1 MLSVIFEAET
11 HRKGGDRGRNSR
23 RLRLDAILE
32 KGALLLKRRENG
44 IIDWKDGRQIK
55 HSRSGRPSR
64 VPSQYQGHFSWDK
77 YLKETSAIAAPAHCF
92 KQSTTPPVNE
102 FKAGMKL
109 EAQDP
114 RNTTS
119 TCIATVVGLTGSRLR
134 LRLDG
139 SDNKN
144 DFWRLVDSSEIQ
156 PIGSCEKNGGM
167 LQPPLGFRL
176 NASSW
181 PMFLLKTLNGAEMAP
196 ARIFHKQEPPPPE
209 QNHFQVGMK
218 LEAVDRKNPHF
229 ICPATVGALRGVE
242 VLVTFDGW
250 RGAFDYYCR
259 YDSRD
264 IFPVGW
270 CALTGDNLQPPGTK
284 AGLPR
289 PLGASGVLPDSSVE
303 GTDMLMP
310 PAPSRP
316 PAQKR
321 RKPGRKKGRPSISWA
336 TKDNTSTDTHQTD
349 QVGNGPE
356 PVKIPKK
363 RGPKPGSKLGWV
375 KHAAWLEGAMAGPGR
390 PRGRIA
396 TNWTQKLHQ
405 QNELE
410 TIKIPKKRGPKPGTK
425 RKQRVASDPVPTS
438 PTSSTPEPD
447 TSSVPMDNAT
457 IPSAAM
463 QAPTVCVYL
472 NKQGKVGPHLDA
484 RRIQALP
491 DHFGPGRASSVLQQC
506 VQACVDCAHNQRL
519 VFSCLKPGHGG
530 ELISAHFDQK
540 QHTLTLPAVNSVTYV
555 LRFLEKLCHNLRCEP
570 LFGSQPVPL
579 GGGHYDGH
587 SYTERRSFSE
597 CLSSGPGRGTKR
609 FLSDSCSSTLTHKMA
624 KSLSSEAVGYNSVIN
639 ITTRTANS
647 KLRGQTEAL
656 YILTKSNNTRFEFI
670 FTNVIPGSP
679 RLFTSVIAVHRAY
692 ETSKMYRDLK
702 LRAALIQNK
711 QLRLLPR
718 EQVYDKINGVWN
730 LSSDQTTGSERLQTQ
745 TAALVGCLLS
755 AVVSV
760 YQKWSKEGTVVNR
773 RQGRGSLMHVST
785 GSERFL
791 NSRESPRPSGQDPNL
806 WTVEDVMHFIRE
818 LDPQLGPHAELFRKH
833 EIDGKALLL
842 LRSDMMMK
850 YMGLKLGPALKLTFH
865 IDKLKQG
872 R

>member
-1 MLSVIFEAET
+1 M
-11 HRKGGDRGRNSR
+11 RKPV
-23 RLRLDAILE
+23 LHKALE
-32 KGALLLKRRENG
+32 
-44 IIDWKDGRQIK
+44 WKDAKRIK
-55 HSRSGRPSR
+55 HPRSGRPSR
-64 VPSQYQGHFSWDK
+64 VPLQYQGTLITTGHFSWEK
-77 YLKETSAIAAPAHCF
+77 YLKETGAIAAPAHCF

-156 PIGSCEKNGGM
+156 PIGSCEKSGGM

-196 ARIFHKQEPPPPE
+196 PRIFHKEPPSPE
-209 QNHFQVGMK
+209 QNCFQVGMK

-242 VLVTFDGW
+242 VQVTFDGW

-270 CALTGDNLQPPGTK
+270 CSLTGDNLQPPGTK
-284 AGLPR
+284 VGLPKQ
-289 PLGASGVLPDSSVE
+289 LGALSSLPDGGVE
-303 GTDMLMP
+303 GAGMP
-310 PAPSRP
+310 PTSTKP
-316 PAQKR
+316 PAQKG
-321 RKPGRKKGRPSISWA
+321 RKPGRRKTKLTSAWGQKGTPA
-336 TKDNTSTDTHQTD
+336 TVGLEVD
-349 QVGNGPE
+349 QPEKALE
-356 PVKIPKK
+356 PVKVPKK
-363 RGPKPGSKLGWV
+363 RGPKPGSKLGWA
-375 KHAAWLEGAMAGPGR
+375 KQSAWLEGAMAGPGR
-390 PRGRIA
+390 PRGRLPA
-396 TNWTQKLHQ
+396 SWTQRLQ
-405 QNELE
+405 QQEME
-410 TIKIPKKRGPKPGTK
+410 PIKIPKKRGPKPGSK
-425 RKQRVASDPVPTS
+425 RKPRVVPDPVPNS

-447 TSSVPMDNAT
+447 TSSVPLDNAT
-457 IPSAAM
+457 IPSSAL

-472 NKQGKVGPHLDA
+472 NKQGKVGPHFDP
-484 RRIQALP
+484 RRVQALP

-506 VQACVDCAHNQRL
+506 VQACVDCAHNQNT

-530 ELISAHFDQK
+530 ELISAHFDQQ

-555 LRFLEKLCHNLRCEP
+555 LRFLEKLCHNLHCDP

-579 GGGHYDGH
+579 GGVHYDSH
-587 SYTERRSFSE
+587 TYTERRD
-597 CLSSGPGRGTKR
+597 LNSGPGRGTKR
-609 FLSDSCSSTLTHKMA
+609 SIQESYNSSLLPHKITKTHR
-624 KSLSSEAVGYNSVIN
+624 LSSEEPFPVENGGSEHLEK
-639 ITTRTANS
+639 TPLSPS
-647 KLRGQTEAL
+647 K
-656 YILTKSNNTRFEFI
+656 
-670 FTNVIPGSP
+670 
-679 RLFTSVIAVHRAY
+679 
-692 ETSKMYRDLK
+692 
-702 LRAALIQNK
+702 
-711 QLRLLPR
+711 
-718 EQVYDKINGVWN
+718 N
-730 LSSDQTTGSERLQTQ
+730 LSLHPLSQSSSSPSRLHRLGS
-745 TAALVGCLLS
+745 A
-755 AVVSV
+755 
-760 YQKWSKEGTVVNR
+760 
-773 RQGRGSLMHVST
+773 

-791 NSRESPRPSGQDPNL
+791 SSRESPRPSGQDPNL
-806 WTVEDVMHFIRE
+806 WTVEDVMQFIRDV
-818 LDPQLGPHAELFRKH
+818 DPQLGSHADLFRKH

-865 IDKLKQG
+865 IDKLKQV